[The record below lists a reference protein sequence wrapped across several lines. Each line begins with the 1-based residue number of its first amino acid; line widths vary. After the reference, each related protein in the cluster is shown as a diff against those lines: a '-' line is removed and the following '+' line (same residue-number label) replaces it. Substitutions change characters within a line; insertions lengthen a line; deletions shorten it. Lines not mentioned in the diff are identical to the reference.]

1 MTREEAK
8 DLIITLRKMDKA
20 EQGLAAITGWDVS
33 TGIYGKAA
41 DAIEELLERDRWI
54 KASTPPDTNRFV
66 LVMNDDGRCGVAQY
80 VGDDIAPITPWQIA
94 YCLYDV
100 DTWDD
105 EEQGPVCWWKELPEP
120 PKEET

>member
-1 MTREEAK
+1 MTNEEA
-8 DLIITLRKMDKA
+8 IAELRDIETDDPEIREA
-20 EQGLAAITGWDVS
+20 YALAI
-33 TGIYGKAA
+33 AA
-41 DAIEELLERDRWI
+41 LSHDRWI
-54 KASTPPDTNRFV
+54 SVEEPPDTNRFV

-105 EEQGPVCWWKELPEP
+105 EEQGPVCWWRELPEP

>member
-1 MTREEAK
+1 MT
-8 DLIITLRKMDKA
+8 DK
-20 EQGLAAITGWDVS
+20 E
-33 TGIYGKAA
+33 
-41 DAIEELLERDRWI
+41 AIEFLKNMIDTESLRNITAQDKTICQYHIEALQKAISALERDRWI
-54 KASTPPDTNRFV
+54 SVEEPPDTNRFV

-105 EEQGPVCWWKELPEP
+105 EEQGPVCWWRELPEP
-120 PKEET
+120 PKEDKP

>member
-1 MTREEAK
+1 MTNTEAK
-8 DLIITLRKMDKA
+8 EILLDCEYDSVLYKNPKFCEA
-20 EQGLAAITGWDVS
+20 FSLAISA
-33 TGIYGKAA
+33 
-41 DAIEELLERDRWI
+41 LERDRWI
-54 KASTPPDTNRFV
+54 SVEEPPDTNRFV

-105 EEQGPVCWWKELPEP
+105 EEQGPVCWWRELPEP

>member
-1 MTREEAK
+1 MTNEEAIKIIK
-8 DLIITLRKMDKA
+8 DYDVYGCGYCHQGGDEIPKA
-20 EQGLAAITGWDVS
+20 FDLAISA
-33 TGIYGKAA
+33 
-41 DAIEELLERDRWI
+41 LERDRWI
-54 KASTPPDTNRFV
+54 SVEEPPDTNRFV

-105 EEQGPVCWWKELPEP
+105 EEQGPVCWWRELPEP

>member
-1 MTREEAK
+1 MTNEEAIILLTLCK
-8 DLIITLRKMDKA
+8 EVHSSFKEGCEALDL
-20 EQGLAAITGWDVS
+20 AIS
-33 TGIYGKAA
+33 A
-41 DAIEELLERDRWI
+41 LERDRWI
-54 KASTPPDTNRFV
+54 SASTPPDTNRFV
-66 LVMNDDGRCGVAQY
+66 LVMNDEGRCGVAQY

-105 EEQGPVCWWKELPEP
+105 EEQGPVCWWMELPEP